1 MSIHNLSDKIVF
13 NILKDINFGYLEI
26 TNHRGEIFKF
36 GKEDDSLKAYL
47 AIKNPNFTYN

>member
-1 MSIHNLSDKIVF
+1 MIIHNLFDKIVF

-36 GKEDDSLKAYL
+36 GKEDASGS
-47 AIKNPNFTYN
+47 P